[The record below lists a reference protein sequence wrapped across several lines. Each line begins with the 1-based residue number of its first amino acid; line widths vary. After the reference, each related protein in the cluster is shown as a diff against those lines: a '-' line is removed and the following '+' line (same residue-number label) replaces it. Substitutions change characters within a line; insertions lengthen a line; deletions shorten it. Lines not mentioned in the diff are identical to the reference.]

1 VHIRARRQGEWRE
14 CDAGR
19 AEHQQHEVPRKGRTS

>member
-1 VHIRARRQGEWRE
+1 MLLYVAQSWRE

-19 AEHQQHEVPRKGRTS
+19 SN